1 MHLVWYLFL
10 GKSNG
15 WEQIFY
21 RQLAKIAIE
30 VLGETIDHVHVI
42 VRGDI
47 QQRASALDSILK
59 LLSDSVVQ
67 IIELP
72 IDEED
77 KSEYAP
83 INYIWELSMKASIQN
98 IMYIHL
104 KGVSYLEVDLRKYIC
119 SLEWGDFLEWAIL
132 ERTRLNLKVL
142 TDGKYDVLGCNF
154 AKYNYRE
161 EERSAFSGNFW
172 IAQARHIHRLEKPK
186 TAKELINKYGND
198 KKNSWRLYYEYWI
211 TSVKGNYINAYKSH
225 SIKDLSFHYYNRIS
239 RKHYD
244 ITSRI

>member
-10 GKSNG
+10 GKSTG

-30 VLGETIDHVHVI
+30 VQGETIDHVHVI

-47 QQRASALDSILK
+47 QQRTSALDSILK

-98 IMYIHL
+98 IMYVHL
-104 KGVSYLEVDLRKYIC
+104 KGVSYQEVDLR
-119 SLEWGDFLEWAIL
+119 
-132 ERTRLNLKVL
+132 
-142 TDGKYDVLGCNF
+142 
-154 AKYNYRE
+154 
-161 EERSAFSGNFW
+161 
-172 IAQARHIHRLEKPK
+172 
-186 TAKELINKYGND
+186 
-198 KKNSWRLYYEYWI
+198 
-211 TSVKGNYINAYKSH
+211 
-225 SIKDLSFHYYNRIS
+225 
-239 RKHYD
+239 
-244 ITSRI
+244 